1 MIRVRRGGGHY
12 KLSRLTEPAAGRVG
26 VPIPDGEDPDVDDD
40 GGPVEPDVDGVV
52 PDEPELP
59 VVDVVP
65 PAPAPTPVVD
75 EPEPVAVA
83 LPVVVELL
91 PLLSVPVV
99 PRPVSVPVAMPV
111 PPVASAPPLETVPA
125 FAAPPLDDWADE
137 TEGPVASLAFEGDGA
152 LRASVVAGVDGR
164 VIAGAYADPVLEF
177 AAEAAGASSA
187 LPEKTA

>member
-12 KLSRLTEPAAGRVG
+12 RLSRLTEPAAGSVG
-26 VPIPDGEDPDVDDD
+26 VPIPDGEDPDVEDP

-52 PDEPELP
+52 PDEPVLP

-65 PAPAPTPVVD
+65 PAPTPVVD
-75 EPEPVAVA
+75 EPEPVAA
-83 LPVVVELL
+83 PLPVVVELL

-99 PRPVSVPVAMPV
+99 PRPVLVPVAMPA

-125 FAAPPLDDWADE
+125 FAAPPLDDWVDD

-164 VIAGAYADPVLEF
+164 VIAGAYGDPALEF
-177 AAEAAGASSA
+177 PAEAAGATSA
-187 LPEKTA
+187 FPEKTA